1 DEQSA
6 IIHWQGEKLV
16 VNAFAGTGKTSTL
29 VQFAAA
35 CPESRMLYLAYN
47 RAIRD
52 EAERR
57 FPFNVECKTSHQ
69 LAYSRFGKHFR
80 HRLVPGLSVTDV
92 ARKLNTRYW
101 TLARVAMTALN
112 QFICSADVAPGMQH
126 MPPPDEMKGMSPQDA
141 LRAVQILWHEMSNP
155 DGNFPVT
162 HDTYLKLYQL
172 SSPDLSRRWDTI
184 LFDEAQDANPVT
196 SALVLGQRCRVVL
209 VGDRYQQIYRFRGAS
224 DA

>member
-1 DEQSA
+1 MSLNPTDEQSA

-126 MPPPDEMKGMSPQDA
+126 MP
-141 LRAVQILWHEMSNP
+141 
-155 DGNFPVT
+155 
-162 HDTYLKLYQL
+162 
-172 SSPDLSRRWDTI
+172 
-184 LFDEAQDANPVT
+184 
-196 SALVLGQRCRVVL
+196 
-209 VGDRYQQIYRFRGAS
+209 
-224 DA
+224 